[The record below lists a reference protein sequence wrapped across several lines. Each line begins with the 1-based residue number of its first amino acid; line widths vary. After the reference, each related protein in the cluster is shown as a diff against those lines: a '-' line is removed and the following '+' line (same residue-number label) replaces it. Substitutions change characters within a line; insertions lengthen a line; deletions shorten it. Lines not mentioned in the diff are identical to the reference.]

1 MCQRKRNFMPSKST
15 SNSQL
20 SCWFPWQVRNHR
32 TVVAQDGNY
41 VFFSRGVLEAEQLRY
56 QKLHEE
62 QKKEL
67 EDTKSTF
74 ELKLE
79 SLNAREAAIEKRMS
93 DFEQKEL
100 ELAQS
105 KADLKQKW
113 NEYQQHAEA
122 LRNTRNRLPAE
133 IPAHTHSTSKHENS
147 LNSSNIST
155 ASSSLH
161 SAPKKQPRPRENPS
175 REHARRSDNNQ
186 IQRKDNNQLPLRDQ
200 IFV

>member
-1 MCQRKRNFMPSKST
+1 M
-15 SNSQL
+15 
-20 SCWFPWQVRNHR
+20 
-32 TVVAQDGNY
+32 
-41 VFFSRGVLEAEQLRY
+41 
-56 QKLHEE
+56 
-62 QKKEL
+62 
-67 EDTKSTF
+67 
-74 ELKLE
+74 
-79 SLNAREAAIEKRMS
+79 NAREAAIEKRMS

-133 IPAHTHSTSKHENS
+133 IPAHTSTSKHENS
-147 LNSSNIST
+147 LNTSNIST

>member
-1 MCQRKRNFMPSKST
+1 M
-15 SNSQL
+15 
-20 SCWFPWQVRNHR
+20 
-32 TVVAQDGNY
+32 
-41 VFFSRGVLEAEQLRY
+41 
-56 QKLHEE
+56 
-62 QKKEL
+62 
-67 EDTKSTF
+67 
-74 ELKLE
+74 KLE

-93 DFEQKEL
+93 DFEQKEQ

-133 IPAHTHSTSKHENS
+133 IPAHTSHSTSSKHENS
-147 LNSSNIST
+147 LNTSNIST

-175 REHARRSDNNQ
+175 REHARRSDQNQ

>member
-1 MCQRKRNFMPSKST
+1 MPKKKKFYAFKINFLQPIIMLVSVAGKESSDCCCT
-15 SNSQL
+15 GWQL
-20 SCWFPWQVRNHR
+20 
-32 TVVAQDGNY
+32 Y
-41 VFFSRGVLEAEQLRY
+41 IFSRGVLEAEQLRY